1 MRLFS
6 IQDIHQSLL
15 VHLLSI
21 SMSFQNN
28 CFIWYI
34 SEPLT
39 SMDVSFQLNE
49 STSTFVIVQ
58 MLSTNFLLICDL
70 SITKKNEKRH
80 QYYNLRNDIKPSI
93 CLIFSPFFINVC
105 YKCQTPNPL
114 HFSIKPRNWFAYA
127 FIMHKKLC
135 INKYIW
141 LMWNF
146 SRMYAQVDSWNSCLR
161 NVSTR
166 FGPL

>member
-1 MRLFS
+1 MFS

-58 MLSTNFLLICDL
+58 MLTTNFLLICNL
-70 SITKKNEKRH
+70 CITKKKNEKRH

-93 CLIFSPFFINVC
+93 CLIFSLFF
-105 YKCQTPNPL
+105 YKCLLQMSNAKSASFFNQTKKL
-114 HFSIKPRNWFAYA
+114 ICLCFYYA
-127 FIMHKKLC
+127 QKIMH
-135 INKYIW
+135 
-141 LMWNF
+141 
-146 SRMYAQVDSWNSCLR
+146 Q
-161 NVSTR
+161 
-166 FGPL
+166 